1 MKICIQTGDVI
12 DRIGAKKG
20 YALFKKTGFESIDW
34 NLDKALKIAPKNYDE
49 FMQNKEYIGT
59 CIFEKSLD
67 AVIKHYADELAI
79 IKENGLKINQAHA
92 PFPAYRVGYPE
103 FFDYY
108 IEIIKR
114 NIEYCDY
121 IGCKYLVVH
130 GISTIPNR
138 EDMDCKTVTELN
150 YKLYRSLIPTLKN
163 CKTTK
168 VCLENL
174 FGWCYGHAT
183 EGVCSNPYEA
193 VEIIDTLNCE
203 AGKEAF
209 CLCLD
214 TGHLNLLNK
223 DFNTYI
229 TTLGSRIKCL
239 HIHDNDA
246 RADLHLAPFTG
257 NIDWKGFCTALKSI
271 GFDDDISFETFAQT
285 NRAEAFNEELIEP
298 WLNLI
303 CKIGESFKKQILE
316 D

>member
-34 NLDKALKIAPKNYDE
+34 NLDHALRIAPKNYDE

-79 IKENGLKINQAHA
+79 IKKNGLEINQAHA
-92 PFPAYRVGYPE
+92 PFPAYFVGYPE

-108 IEIIKR
+108 IEIVKR

-130 GISTIPNR
+130 GISTVPTI
-138 EDMDCKTVTELN
+138 EDMDFKTVTKLN
-150 YKLYRSLIPTLKN
+150 YRLYRSLIPTLKN

-183 EGVCSNPYEA
+183 EGVCSNPHEA
-193 VEIIDTLNCE
+193 IEFIDTLNAE
-203 AGKEAF
+203 TGKEAF
-209 CLCLD
+209 CICLD

-223 DFNTYI
+223 NFNTYI
-229 TTLGSRIKCL
+229 RLLGNRIKCL
-239 HIHDNDA
+239 HIHDNNAIFDQ
-246 RADLHLAPFTG
+246 HLMPFTG
-257 NIDWKGFCTALKSI
+257 NIDWKSLCNALKEI
-271 GFDDDISFETFAQT
+271 GFKDDLSFETFAQA
-285 NRAEAFNEELIEP
+285 NHFLDFDEELVCDC
-298 WLNLI
+298 LSLI
-303 CKIGESFKKQILE
+303 CKIGNNFKNKILG

>member
-12 DRIGAKKG
+12 DKIGAKKG
-20 YALFKKTGFESIDW
+20 YALFKKVGFESIDW
-34 NLDKALKIAPKNYDE
+34 NLDHALRIVPKNFDE
-49 FMQNKEYIGT
+49 YMQNKEYVGT

-67 AVIKHYADELAI
+67 EVIEHYADELAI
-79 IKENGLKINQAHA
+79 IKENGLEINQAHA
-92 PFPAYRVGYPE
+92 PFPSYLAGYPE

-108 IEIIKR
+108 IEIAKR

-130 GISTIPNR
+130 GISTAPTIK
-138 EDMDCKTVTELN
+138 DMDLKTVTKLN
-150 YKLYRSLIPTLKN
+150 YKLYRSLIPTLKS

-174 FGWCYGHAT
+174 FGRAYGHAI
-183 EGVCSNPYEA
+183 EGFCSNPNEA
-193 VEIIDTLNCE
+193 IEFIDTLNAE

-223 DFNTYI
+223 DFKAYI
-229 TTLGSRIKCL
+229 TALGSRIKCL
-239 HIHDNDA
+239 HLHDNDA
-246 RADLHLAPFTG
+246 CTDLHLAPFTG
-257 NIDWKGFCTALKSI
+257 NVDWKVFCDTLRSVGFN
-271 GFDDDISFETFAQT
+271 DDISFETFAQT
-285 NRAEAFNEELIEP
+285 NRAFDFDEELIEP

-303 CKIGESFKKQILE
+303 CKTGESFKNIILGK
-316 D
+316 